1 MIDQIVVDST
11 TTLEARWDLPQAPR
25 SLIVFCHPH
34 PLQGGTMTAPLLEK
48 IVARLVEVDLGV
60 LRFNFRG
67 IGGST
72 GTWSD
77 GVGEVDDVAA
87 AVQKAQSAHPQLDLS
102 LIGWSFGAATALC
115 WQARDQAF
123 MPYVGIAPPV
133 ESDLTPP
140 LPDGGSLAPA
150 RRKFI
155 LGDRD
160 QFVTVEA
167 LTAYA
172 DEIGAEI
179 EILKASDHFFYFR
192 EDKVARA
199 IIDFLDAPA
208 SG

>member
-1 MIDQIVVDST
+1 MIDQIVVDAT
-11 TTLEARWDLPQAPR
+11 TTLEARWDLPETAKG
-25 SLIVFCHPH
+25 LVVFCHPH
-34 PLQGGTMTAPLLEK
+34 PLHGGTMTAPLLEK

-77 GVGEVDDVAA
+77 GIGEVDDVAA
-87 AVQKAQSAHPQLDLS
+87 AVAKAQSAYPHLDHS
-102 LIGWSFGAATALC
+102 LIGWSFGAATALR
-115 WQARDQAF
+115 WQARDEAA

-133 ESDLTPP
+133 KSDLTPP
-140 LPDGGSLAPA
+140 LPDARALSPA

-172 DEIGAEI
+172 DDIGAEI

-192 EDKVARA
+192 EHKVTQA

-208 SG
+208 PN